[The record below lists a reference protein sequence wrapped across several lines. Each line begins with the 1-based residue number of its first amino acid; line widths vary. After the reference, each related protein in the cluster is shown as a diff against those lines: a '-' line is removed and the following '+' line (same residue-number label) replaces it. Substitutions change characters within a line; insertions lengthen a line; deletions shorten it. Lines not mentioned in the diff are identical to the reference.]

1 MAEAIM
7 SCAVLRSGIVSFVPG
22 KASFVKKIGAFWR
35 APSEEILRLLRPL
48 FAGIHR
54 NVIQ

>member
-7 SCAVLRSGIVSFVPG
+7 SWADLRSGIVSVVPG
-22 KASFVKKIGAFWR
+22 KASFVKKIGAFR
-35 APSEEILRLLRPL
+35 RESSEEILRLPRPP